1 MENSPPFEE
10 ICKVLDAL
18 SKTKGTTQKKE
29 IFSKYLNKWRSNY
42 GPDFYDAMRLFLPKL
57 DTREYSL
64 KEDALAVRL
73 VKALGLN
80 PSSDHGQHLKNWR
93 LPSKI
98 SAACGDLPSI
108 AHEKIKDRSNVSFST
123 KTVKETHEI
132 LDELAN
138 SNSMNNHIQIL
149 KRMIKTYTP
158 SQIRWLLRIIVKD
171 LKIGM
176 TENSIL
182 GAFHKDAKAAY
193 DSGQSLHYICNELT
207 TSTAKFNDEH
217 ISIFY
222 PLKPQRG
229 VKNSDKE
236 LKKFLNDNQQLF
248 IKRNIK
254 ETPYCYVEEKIDGDR
269 MQMHYDPEADKF
281 MWFTRNQ
288 NDFTER
294 FGHSSKDYGRLS
306 SKIFKGLPSKRVILD
321 GEMVAHDPKT
331 GIILP
336 FGTVRTSTQ
345 NDPWDSD
352 DSQPCFIVF
361 DILWFD
367 DKLMMQ
373 YPLEERIYLL
383 NSLITPQG
391 NYLKLIPR
399 KKLHTE
405 EELMNELNAA
415 IDMRMEGLMVKMPFA
430 RYDMKKT
437 NAWLKLKPDYMDA
450 LVENCNLLVVGA
462 KYGTGRRSNKL
473 AQFFC
478 AVRDDTIPETEE
490 PRFVSFSMVGIGF
503 TNEDFTHLNSLISS
517 QTRYNPKNQPKWL
530 VHPNNSSEKPDI
542 VIDYKQNLI
551 IETKANSILES
562 SQWGM
567 QCALRFPRFVRV
579 REDKNWQDITTVTD
593 VQKAKHK
600 GLTGTKRKTKE
611 SQSSQK
617 QLTKKKKISRSL
629 ALVDTQR
636 GLDSSKISK
645 KTAIFETLKIF
656 IASGNEEYSKQ
667 ELEKLVIENG
677 AECVQNADVSDIVIA
692 GNTNFHVLS
701 LINSGKYNI
710 LSFQYFLDCVKEKD
724 LLDIEP
730 RYTIHI
736 TDVARQEVMEYI
748 DDWGDSYTKLV
759 SEERLAEVLKKM
771 TLDNRNKEYYRKLV
785 SEHAE
790 RYFDNHIPGMLFFKV
805 IAYFDQDT
813 KMMLTRL
820 GTPLTAG
827 WIKKKKSWD
836 KLELL
841 SIRFKSEG
849 GLIRETPTEDITHV
863 VFNKQDFCR
872 LEELTKTFRRERL
885 PRFVTSEWIEA
896 CLENDTL
903 VDEAAFEPKIPAALL
918 QKEMSV

>member
-1 MENSPPFEE
+1 
-10 ICKVLDAL
+10 
-18 SKTKGTTQKKE
+18 
-29 IFSKYLNKWRSNY
+29 
-42 GPDFYDAMRLFLPKL
+42 
-57 DTREYSL
+57 
-64 KEDALAVRL
+64 
-73 VKALGLN
+73 
-80 PSSDHGQHLKNWR
+80 
-93 LPSKI
+93 
-98 SAACGDLPSI
+98 
-108 AHEKIKDRSNVSFST
+108 
-123 KTVKETHEI
+123 
-132 LDELAN
+132 
-138 SNSMNNHIQIL
+138 
-149 KRMIKTYTP
+149 
-158 SQIRWLLRIIVKD
+158 
-171 LKIGM
+171 M

-193 DSGQSLHYICNELT
+193 DSGQSLHYICSELT

-294 FGHSSKDYGRLS
+294 F
-306 SKIFKGLPSKRVILD
+306 V
-321 GEMVAHDPKT
+321 
-331 GIILP
+331 
-336 FGTVRTSTQ
+336 
-345 NDPWDSD
+345 
-352 DSQPCFIVF
+352 IVF

-490 PRFVSFSMVGIGF
+490 PRFISFSMVGIGF
-503 TNEDFTHLNSLISS
+503 TNEDFTHLK
-517 QTRYNPKNQPKWL
+517 YNPKNHPKWL

-759 SEERLAEVLKKM
+759 SEERLAEILKKM